1 MARSRIRSPR
11 SARGGA
17 KSRKHASKPRRRPV
31 AKASRQP
38 PKTASGPAALPP
50 IDCVVVLMQ
59 ENRTFDHLFGKWPGA
74 AGIASGSYS
83 NRADP
88 SRPAGPG
95 NLAISAGQPAQFT
108 VAQGQGP
115 GHSLD
120 DTNVQL
126 FTRKIVAPGTALK
139 SVNDRGFVQNYL
151 RALAA
156 DGVRGAAADAA
167 AVMQTF
173 APDELPALGA
183 LASNF
188 VLCDQWFAEVPG
200 PTMPNRLYMHAA
212 TSAGWAYNKWSV
224 PLDSVTIY

>member
-1 MARSRIRSPR
+1 MARSR
-11 SARGGA
+11 
-17 KSRKHASKPRRRPV
+17 SRKHASAPRPRPL
-31 AKASRQP
+31 AKASRQVARAAP
-38 PKTASGPAALPP
+38 GPGAFPP

-83 NRADP
+83 NRPDP

-95 NLAISAGQPAQFT
+95 DLAISAGQPAQFA

-139 SVNDRGFVQNYL
+139 SVNDEASS
-151 RALAA
+151 RAICRLSPPTACAA
-156 DGVRGAAADAA
+156 QRR
-167 AVMQTF
+167 T
-173 APDELPALGA
+173 PP
-183 LASNF
+183 
-188 VLCDQWFAEVPG
+188 
-200 PTMPNRLYMHAA
+200 R
-212 TSAGWAYNKWSV
+212 
-224 PLDSVTIY
+224 